1 MSRTDPLIELNGSP
15 KSLSLSTFAS
25 GNEGSP
31 VSQGISNDK
40 ALSGARLSMPTSQN
54 GLLNRLLAVDADY
67 LLPQIRIVKLPFN
80 DIIYEHGDVI
90 HDVFFPLDSI
100 VSSLAIMADGTTIEI
115 SMVGREGVVGLP
127 ALLGGGTARHW
138 TRMCIGGSLAKV
150 SARALDHAVTSNEQA
165 LKDIMR
171 SYGSLITQV
180 SQRAVCNARHTVL
193 ERLACWL
200 LMVHDRVGGE
210 NLRLTQEAIASR
222 IGARRAGITV
232 AAGMLQSIG
241 AIEYRRG
248 QLHIKDRERLERAV
262 CECYPIMKSELMEQ
276 RLGDNPVEMTNA
288 RLFRCR

>member
-1 MSRTDPLIELNGSP
+1 MSQ
-15 KSLSLSTFAS
+15 ST
-25 GNEGSP
+25 
-31 VSQGISNDK
+31 ISDK
-40 ALSGARLSMPTSQN
+40 PTSGARLSMPTSEN
-54 GLLNRLLAVDADY
+54 KLLNRLLAVDADY
-67 LLPQIRIVKLPFN
+67 LLPQIRIVRLSFN

-90 HDVFFPLDSI
+90 HDLFFPLDSI
-100 VSSLAIMADGTTIEI
+100 VSSLAIMEDGTTIEI

-138 TRMCIGGSLAKV
+138 TRMCIGGALAKV
-150 SARALDHAVTSNEQA
+150 SVTALDHTFMANEQA
-165 LKDIMR
+165 LRDILR

-210 NLRLTQEAIASR
+210 NLKLTQEAIASR
-222 IGARRAGITV
+222 LGARRAGITV

-248 QLHIKDRERLERAV
+248 QLHIRDRVALEKAV
-262 CECYPIMKSELMEQ
+262 CECYAVMKAEYEGTRTGVM
-276 RLGDNPVEMTNA
+276 RI
-288 RLFRCR
+288 